1 METFLPAPKKV
12 ITPTKSFDNLVNVGL
27 NEPVDGPG
35 EQPVLEEED
44 TDVMEDVEEIEE
56 IEEVINYKAEAS
68 YKVREALSYNAE
80 ASYRVRAAKSL
91 IIC

>member
-1 METFLPAPKKV
+1 M
-12 ITPTKSFDNLVNVGL
+12 
-27 NEPVDGPG
+27 
-35 EQPVLEEED
+35 
-44 TDVMEDVEEIEE
+44 EEIEE